1 LVAPVSAAGDALV
14 RDLSLPE
21 GCLITLI
28 VRDRSVLV
36 PKGSTELRA
45 GDHVCAF
52 VPAEA
57 RDLLD
62 LLFGGAAED
71 PR

>member
-1 LVAPVSAAGDALV
+1 
-14 RDLSLPE
+14 
-21 GCLITLI
+21 